1 MLHPARATPRA
12 RCPSSEQQGVGSRF
26 INGTFPVISKVTIH
40 LWWCD
45 FKTLVPTRRRSA
57 DIEPGDSV
65 REYTDRRIAIRNAHL
80 SGIPGNSGN
89 RSDVRVG
96 ATVPPLWTDP
106 LWPPWGLA
114 APVSGRGHH
123 RGVWMLP
130 LLCPSPGREMW
141 RRLQLP
147 GQVWSGSLLSDSGPG
162 EVHGPPA
169 RGKLCQ
175 R

>member
-26 INGTFPVISKVTIH
+26 INGTFPVISKVDH
-40 LWWCD
+40 SPLMMRLQNLGPDPAEECRYRAWWQCQR
-45 FKTLVPTRRRSA
+45 VHRR
-57 DIEPGDSV
+57 
-65 REYTDRRIAIRNAHL
+65 TAIRNAHL